1 MIYDHSQASQITTV
15 KNQAAAD
22 PTSSSS
28 TSGTINGG
36 VSRLADNEQTFL
48 KLLTVQLK
56 NQDPMSPMDT
66 NAFTAQITQMT
77 GVEQQIVSNKLL
89 TQLLSQNQSGLAY
102 SALSMIGKN
111 VTAAGTDRPLTNGQA
126 TWKINLASN
135 ASAAT
140 VQVVDSA
147 GKVVWSGK
155 PTSTTAGMQSFTWNG
170 KDNNGA
176 QLPDGGTYTLKVAA
190 ADAKGKA
197 ITASTYIMGV
207 VDGIQQVNGQTVLTL
222 GKQQV
227 SFNSVIGVTNT

>member
-1 MIYDHSQASQITTV
+1 MIYDPSQASQITTV

-155 PTSTTAGMQSFTWNG
+155 PTSTTAG
-170 KDNNGA
+170 KA
-176 QLPDGGTYTLKVAA
+176 PRLLQLSVAA
-190 ADAKGKA
+190 NARPTGRLDSISAQA
-197 ITASTYIMGV
+197 I
-207 VDGIQQVNGQTVLTL
+207 
-222 GKQQV
+222 
-227 SFNSVIGVTNT
+227 